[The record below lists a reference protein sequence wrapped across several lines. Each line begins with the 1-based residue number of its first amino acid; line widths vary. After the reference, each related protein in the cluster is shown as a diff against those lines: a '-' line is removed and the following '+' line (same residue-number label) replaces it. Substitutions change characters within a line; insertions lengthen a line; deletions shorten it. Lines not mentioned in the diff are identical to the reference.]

1 MTQSRFGTSLL
12 NVSHTQHTHMK
23 NQDPKEYARQI
34 AAIASK
40 LAAQF
45 EWDCNA
51 ALDISVALLSE
62 TNWHTLATK
71 LESEAEKL
79 IEDELQ
85 AEAKAEDLYNAS
97 LNK

>member
-1 MTQSRFGTSLL
+1 
-12 NVSHTQHTHMK
+12 MK

-34 AAIASK
+34 ASIASQ

-51 ALDISVALLSE
+51 ALDLSVALLTE

-79 IEDELQ
+79 IEDEY
-85 AEAKAEDLYNAS
+85 KAPR
-97 LNK
+97 NK

>member
-1 MTQSRFGTSLL
+1 
-12 NVSHTQHTHMK
+12 MK

-34 AAIASK
+34 DAIASQ

-51 ALDISVALLSE
+51 ALDISVALLSA

-71 LESEAEKL
+71 LEAEAERL

-85 AEAKAEDLYNAS
+85 AEAKAEDLYKS
-97 LNK
+97 TLNK